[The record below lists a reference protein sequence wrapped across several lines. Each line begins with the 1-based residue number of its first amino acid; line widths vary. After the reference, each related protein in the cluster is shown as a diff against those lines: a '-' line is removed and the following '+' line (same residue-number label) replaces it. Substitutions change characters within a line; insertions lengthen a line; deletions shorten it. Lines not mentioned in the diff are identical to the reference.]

1 PAKSPATAASGA
13 RARIGH
19 RRQGSLRPDPFSFAP
34 GAAARRRAAGAV
46 ARGDYQGGAA
56 ARAAGDPTKGQWP
69 TLANNAFARCGRRV
83 TALSAAAEPTPPAAA
98 TRCLAAR
105 STAPLTIE

>member
-1 PAKSPATAASGA
+1 MLRAAVASGA
-13 RARIGH
+13 PARIGH
-19 RRQGSLRPDPFSFAP
+19 RRRGSLGPDPFRLSAP

-56 ARAAGDPTKGQWP
+56 ADAAEDRTKGQLP
-69 TLANNAFARCGRRV
+69 MRASNAFARCGWRGAASR
-83 TALSAAAEPTPPAAA
+83 AAADLTAPVAAR
-98 TRCLAAR
+98 RCLAAR